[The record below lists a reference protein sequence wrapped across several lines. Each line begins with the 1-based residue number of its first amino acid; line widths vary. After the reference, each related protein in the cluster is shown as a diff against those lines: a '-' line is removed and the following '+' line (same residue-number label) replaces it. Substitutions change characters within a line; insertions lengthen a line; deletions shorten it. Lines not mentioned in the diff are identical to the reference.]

1 MTLLASTSAPSDTT
15 ERGYQWY
22 LANLDEIR
30 HIIETD
36 TRLNILRAIEKD
48 LGLPLGTAVRLEELY
63 SEATTV
69 SPHEEERYAITW
81 DAYHAALDTDPSLS
95 TMARAYHENTS
106 PPIHQTIDD
115 TGTFIF

>member
-1 MTLLASTSAPSDTT
+1 MTTSAPTSAPTDTT

-36 TRLNILRAIEKD
+36 TRLNILRAIETD
-48 LGLPLGTAVRLEELY
+48 LDLPLGTAVRFEEFY
-63 SEATTV
+63 SQATTV

-81 DAYHAALDTDPSLS
+81 DAYHAALYNDPHLS
-95 TMARAYHENTS
+95 YMAHAYHENTS
-106 PPIHQTIDD
+106 PPIHQCIDD

>member
-1 MTLLASTSAPSDTT
+1 MTTLAPSSAPTDTT

-30 HIIETD
+30 LIIETD
-36 TRLNILRAIEKD
+36 TRINILREIEKD

-81 DAYHAALDTDPSLS
+81 DAYHAALDTDPNLS
-95 TMARAYHENTS
+95 IMARAYHKNTS
-106 PPIHQTIDD
+106 PPSHQCIDD
-115 TGTFIF
+115 TGSFIS

>member
-1 MTLLASTSAPSDTT
+1 MATSAPKSAPTNTT

-36 TRLNILRAIEKD
+36 TRINILRAIETD
-48 LGLPLGTAVRLEELY
+48 LGLPLGTAIRFDELY
-63 SEATTV
+63 SQATNV

-81 DAYHAALDTDPSLS
+81 DAYHSALDTDPSLS
-95 TMARAYHENTS
+95 TMAHAYHKHTS
-106 PPIHQTIDD
+106 PPIHQCIDD

>member
-1 MTLLASTSAPSDTT
+1 MTTSAATSAPLDTT

-30 HIIETD
+30 LIIETD
-36 TRLNILRAIEKD
+36 TRLDILRTIETD
-48 LGLPLGTAVRLEELY
+48 LGLPLGTAIKFEKLY
-63 SEATTV
+63 SEATNV
-69 SPHEEERYAITW
+69 SPHEEERYALTW

-95 TMARAYHENTS
+95 TMAHAYHKKTS
-106 PPIHQTIDD
+106 PPIHQCIDD

>member
-1 MTLLASTSAPSDTT
+1 MTTSAPSSAPTDTT

-36 TRLNILRAIEKD
+36 TRINILRAIETD
-48 LGLPLGTAVRLEELY
+48 LGLPLGTAIRFEELY
-63 SEATTV
+63 SQATNV
-69 SPHEEERYAITW
+69 SPYEEERYAITW
-81 DAYHAALDTDPSLS
+81 DAYHSALDTDPSLS
-95 TMARAYHENTS
+95 TMAHAYHKHTS
-106 PPIHQTIDD
+106 PPIHQCIDD

>member
-1 MTLLASTSAPSDTT
+1 MTTSAPTSAPADTT

-36 TRLNILRAIEKD
+36 TRFNILRAIETD
-48 LGLPLGTAVRLEELY
+48 LGLPLGTAILFEELY
-63 SEATTV
+63 SEAMSV
-69 SPHEEERYAITW
+69 SPHEEERYASTW
-81 DAYHAALDTDPSLS
+81 DTYHTALDNDPNLS
-95 TMARAYHENTS
+95 TMAHAYHTQTS
-106 PPIHQTIDD
+106 PPIHQCIDD

>member
-1 MTLLASTSAPSDTT
+1 MTKPAPTSAATDTT

-30 HIIETD
+30 YVIETD
-36 TRLNILRAIEKD
+36 TRLNILRAIETD
-48 LGLPLGTAVRLEELY
+48 LDLPLGTAVRFEELY
-63 SEATTV
+63 SQATSV

-81 DAYHAALDTDPSLS
+81 DAYHEALDTDPHLS
-95 TMARAYHENTS
+95 TMAHAYHQNTS
-106 PPIHQTIDD
+106 APIHQSIDD

>member
-1 MTLLASTSAPSDTT
+1 MTTSALTSAPTDTT

-36 TRLNILRAIEKD
+36 TRLNILRAIETD
-48 LGLPLGTAVRLEELY
+48 LGLPLGTAVRFEEVY

-81 DAYHAALDTDPSLS
+81 DAYHAALNNDPHLS
-95 TMARAYHENTS
+95 SMAHAYYENTS
-106 PPIHQTIDD
+106 PPIHHCIDD